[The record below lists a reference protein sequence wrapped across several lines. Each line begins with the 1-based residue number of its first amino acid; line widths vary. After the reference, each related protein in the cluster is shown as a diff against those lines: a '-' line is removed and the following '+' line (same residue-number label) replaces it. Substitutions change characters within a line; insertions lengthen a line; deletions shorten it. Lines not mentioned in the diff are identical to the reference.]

1 IFQKENT
8 DKALK
13 YGIYRHLPTY
23 EKIIRNLVSFFLKK
37 SSGLMYL
44 GLDVALA
51 TWYNKKQHGFI
62 PKERT
67 IYYETESWRTA
78 FLGYD
83 RVGK

>member
-1 IFQKENT
+1 
-8 DKALK
+8 
-13 YGIYRHLPTY
+13 
-23 EKIIRNLVSFFLKK
+23 
-37 SSGLMYL
+37 MYL

-62 PKERT
+62 PKERK

-83 RVGK
+83 RVDK

>member
-1 IFQKENT
+1 
-8 DKALK
+8 
-13 YGIYRHLPTY
+13 
-23 EKIIRNLVSFFLKK
+23 
-37 SSGLMYL
+37 MYL
-44 GLDVALA
+44 GLDVALE

>member
-1 IFQKENT
+1 
-8 DKALK
+8 
-13 YGIYRHLPTY
+13 
-23 EKIIRNLVSFFLKK
+23 
-37 SSGLMYL
+37 MYL

-51 TWYNKKQHGFI
+51 TWYNKKQHDFI
-62 PKERT
+62 PQERT

>member
-1 IFQKENT
+1 
-8 DKALK
+8 
-13 YGIYRHLPTY
+13 
-23 EKIIRNLVSFFLKK
+23 
-37 SSGLMYL
+37 MYL

-67 IYYETESWRTA
+67 IYETESWRTA

>member
-1 IFQKENT
+1 
-8 DKALK
+8 
-13 YGIYRHLPTY
+13 
-23 EKIIRNLVSFFLKK
+23 
-37 SSGLMYL
+37 MYL

-78 FLGYD
+78 ILGYD

>member
-1 IFQKENT
+1 
-8 DKALK
+8 
-13 YGIYRHLPTY
+13 
-23 EKIIRNLVSFFLKK
+23 
-37 SSGLMYL
+37 MYL

-51 TWYNKKQHGFI
+51 TWYNKKKHGFI

>member
-1 IFQKENT
+1 
-8 DKALK
+8 
-13 YGIYRHLPTY
+13 
-23 EKIIRNLVSFFLKK
+23 
-37 SSGLMYL
+37 MYL

-62 PKERT
+62 PKEST
-67 IYYETESWRTA
+67 IYYETGSWRTA